1 MKTYTLDQL
10 SNFSSE
16 QIDQIQ
22 QGIDND
28 ISEYLA
34 EHEEEL
40 SILKPREMDELK
52 GSYTNTME
60 NLRLLQKAI
69 VACFKTESSAGYP
82 EFIYNIDLSDGSIET
97 NKNGRRTPYYIR
109 HLAPCTTAML
119 HYVDGKC
126 NDVFVI
132 IPPIKSEER
141 TIEKILLECKGEF
154 EEARSKELSAF
165 ERGNFEEEPELPFFT
180 KDCKLL
186 EAISDNKNKSGNNG
200 ELANISKLFV
210 VPRDIYRL
218 TVTSKYPGDLEELI
232 ENFEKKFPEF
242 IKFENGE
249 RNSYKKDISENS
261 RIYYDIKKTAKI
273 TNPETKKS
281 IFVEF
286 QFKQNCMFFAH
297 IRSHAAYEKYRILE
311 AKYKKA
317 VEQLK
322 KKKDDQELKN
332 RVKQLEKQ
340 MEEARQLCINI
351 HKSAVHQSNFY
362 LMHKLF
368 WLEENARGLH
378 EDAMPMIKEEL
389 KKNYIVESRE
399 PFDGAT
405 AFITNQ
411 DEWLNK
417 SYYLKMI
424 GALPESFDEF
434 GKNAKIHIN
443 KEWANLADTELTDF
457 QNITAMAIKYQPLI
471 RKIQKQGNGG
481 EELDANMLLN
491 LISQNDR

>member
-1 MKTYTLDQL
+1 MLKTIYTACRTCYSADTPFEIYNSTDDEEKMLKLIERVISSGHYSTIEHIQVTFAISNVSRACTHQL
-10 SNFSSE
+10 VRHRHMSFSQKSQRYVKE
-16 QIDQIQ
+16 KGQFD
-22 QGIDND
+22 
-28 ISEYLA
+28 YLIPPTIA
-34 EHEEEL
+34 RN
-40 SILKPREMDELK
+40 KELK
-52 GSYTNTME
+52 VFE
-60 NLRLLQKAI
+60 N
-69 VACFKTESSAGYP
+69 
-82 EFIYNIDLSDGSIET
+82 
-97 NKNGRRTPYYIR
+97 
-109 HLAPCTTAML
+109 
-119 HYVDGKC
+119 
-126 NDVFVI
+126 
-132 IPPIKSEER
+132 
-141 TIEKILLECKGEF
+141 
-154 EEARSKELSAF
+154 
-165 ERGNFEEEPELPFFT
+165 GNFEEEPELPFFT

-186 EAISDNKNKSGNNG
+186 EAIADNRNRCGSGG
-200 ELANISKLFV
+200 QLANISKLFV

-232 ENFEKKFPEF
+232 ENFEKKFPDF

-273 TNPETKKS
+273 TNPETGKS

-322 KKKDDQELKN
+322 KKKEDQELKS

-340 MEEARQLCINI
+340 MEDARQLCINI

-378 EDAMPMIKEEL
+378 EDATPMIKEEL
-389 KKNYIVESRE
+389 RKNYIIESIE
-399 PFDGAT
+399 PFEGAT
-405 AFITNQ
+405 AFITGQ
-411 DEWLNK
+411 DEYLNK

-443 KEWANLADTELTDF
+443 KEWANLADTELADF
-457 QNITAMAIKYQPLI
+457 HNVTAMAIKYQPLI
-471 RKIQKQGNGG
+471 RKIQKQRSSGD
-481 EELDANMLLN
+481 ELDANTLLN